1 MMNPENINPDEIV
14 VNEDDLNITE
24 EAQETTEV
32 NTIPLDK
39 IIVGIVEKPILKLI
53 DDDEKRQEFLV
64 NYESQCLPI
73 LEAINFNDVLSRKL
87 FSGKELTDN
96 QVIAIGFGVIGITA
110 LLNALPYIKRKKKK
124 QAEEGEKHEEDNKQE
139 S

>member
-1 MMNPENINPDEIV
+1 MEEIRQEDIVINEEDIVEEN
-14 VNEDDLNITE
+14 T
-24 EAQETTEV
+24 QETTEIQGNV
-32 NTIPLDK
+32 IPLDR
-39 IIVGIVEKPILKLI
+39 IIVGMIEKPILKII
-53 DDDEKRQEFLV
+53 DDEEKRKEFLY

-110 LLNALPYIKRKKKK
+110 LVNALPYIKRKKKK

-139 S
+139 G

>member
-1 MMNPENINPDEIV
+1 MNPENINPDEIV